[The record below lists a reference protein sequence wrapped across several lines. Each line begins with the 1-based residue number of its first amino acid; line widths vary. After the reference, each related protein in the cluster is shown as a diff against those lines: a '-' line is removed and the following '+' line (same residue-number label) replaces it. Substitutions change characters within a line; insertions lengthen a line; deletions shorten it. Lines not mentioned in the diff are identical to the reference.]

1 MARQKHAEQFTLPLI
16 PGTYANKR
24 NLRVVALLI
33 NSDGTLAN
41 GAVAGITNTT
51 TGIGTVNAKLQG
63 NGHTSMY
70 TVNGAKVATASASDV
85 NHLLL
90 PAGVYIVKQGN
101 QAKKIVI
108 K

>member
-1 MARQKHAEQFTLPLI
+1 MRTYILLFSFLFCILNTIRVNAQDGVALRYAEQI
-16 PGTYANKR
+16 QQ
-24 NLRVVALLI
+24 
-33 NSDGTLAN
+33 AN

-51 TGIGTVNAKLQG
+51 TGIGTVKAKLQG
-63 NGHTSMY
+63 NGHTSVY

-101 QAKKIVI
+101 QAKKMVI